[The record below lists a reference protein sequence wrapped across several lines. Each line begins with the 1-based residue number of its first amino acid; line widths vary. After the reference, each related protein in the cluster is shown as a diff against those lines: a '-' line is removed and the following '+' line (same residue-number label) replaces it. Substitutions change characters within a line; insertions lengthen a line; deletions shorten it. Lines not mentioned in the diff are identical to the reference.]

1 MNTQTLVRA
10 RLRGHLPAAKAP
22 PLFFLVFLL
31 RTEQGRSTVAAKF
44 PFCFHLSPSIF
55 QRDLVRP
62 EQLGHLQAELPPCWP
77 GLLPLGSILT
87 TPPAPSPTPCHTSL
101 PVLPLPILI
110 ALGPVQAIPSFSG
123 SGSQH
128 KNQWTRAV
136 PPKVLTMW

>member
-22 PLFFLVFLL
+22 PLLLLAFLL

-87 TPPAPSPTPCHTSL
+87 TPPAP
-101 PVLPLPILI
+101 LPLPATLLSQFFSHSPSSSLWDQSKQSQVSQGQGRSIKTS
-110 ALGPVQAIPSFSG
+110 GPELCLPRF
-123 SGSQH
+123 
-128 KNQWTRAV
+128 
-136 PPKVLTMW
+136 